1 MLSLAWSLRILAVL
15 LAAFAARIPAS
26 SESFAPGE
34 QKEAIDRLVEALK
47 STYVFPD
54 VAERMSTS
62 IRERQ
67 AKGEYDA
74 IQDPEVFAKT
84 LTDQLQTVCHDKHL
98 RIRSEGSAADA
109 AGPRRGFPESDE
121 EFRRLNF
128 GFERVER
135 LPGNIGYVDLRM
147 FAPAGMTGETAA
159 GAMNFLANTDA
170 LVIDLRRNGGGQPDM
185 VQLFCSYLFG
195 PEPVHLN
202 DLYFRPM
209 DQTRQFWTLPWLP
222 GKRYLEKDVYVLTSH
237 STFSGA
243 EECAYDLQTQKRAQI
258 VGETTGGG
266 ANPGGRVELTKHLS
280 AFVPSGRAINPVT
293 GKNWEGTGV
302 VPDVQVEAD
311 RALDTARSLA
321 LKKLVDGCQEPDRR
335 QALAEELQRVEH
347 ELATKKQRGSA
358 GSTPVGLPREEAALG
373 LVDETR
379 VPRLPSEPHHGLARV
394 DVLVEREAL
403 RRRAEDPRSLF
414 GRDRRDGAL
423 RSRRAAR
430 RARAVADARA
440 TAVGRVEDVAA
451 E

>member
-1 MLSLAWSLRILAVL
+1 MILLAWSLRILAVL
-15 LAAFAARIPAS
+15 VAAFATRVPEAR
-26 SESFAPGE
+26 EKLAPGE
-34 QKEAIDRLVEALK
+34 QKEAIDRLVDALK

-54 VAERMSTS
+54 VGERMSTS

-67 AKGEYDA
+67 AEGEYDA
-74 IQDPEVFAKT
+74 IQDPEVFAKA
-84 LTDQLQTVCHDKHL
+84 LTDHLQAVCHDKHM
-98 RIRSEGSAADA
+98 RIRSEGAVSEA
-109 AGPRRGFPESDE
+109 AGPRRGFPGSDE
-121 EFRRLNF
+121 DFRRMNF
-128 GFERVER
+128 GFEKVER

-147 FAPAGMTGETAA
+147 FAPADLTGDTVA

-170 LVIDLRRNGGGQPDM
+170 LVIDLRQNGGGQPDM

-237 STFSGA
+237 ATFSGA

-302 VPDVQVEAD
+302 EPDVPVEAD
-311 RALDTARSLA
+311 RALDTARALA
-321 LKKLVDGCQEPDRR
+321 LKKLVDACQDPERR
-335 QALAEELQRVEH
+335 RALAEELQRVE
-347 ELATKKQRGSA
+347 RGLT
-358 GSTPVGLPREEAALG
+358 GQK
-373 LVDETR
+373 
-379 VPRLPSEPHHGLARV
+379 
-394 DVLVEREAL
+394 
-403 RRRAEDPRSLF
+403 
-414 GRDRRDGAL
+414 
-423 RSRRAAR
+423 
-430 RARAVADARA
+430 
-440 TAVGRVEDVAA
+440 
-451 E
+451 